1 MFETL
6 QQAYQR
12 ILALA
17 KQKCRV
23 CGQRK
28 ELVTV
33 CGLCG
38 EKLDPMCKSCWQTYH
53 SPVCL
58 TSPEVEE
65 FHDDDPDDRQP
76 SDRMQWM
83 QALAD
88 GYRRQGLSPEAAA
101 DRAWR
106 DMNESAEGVT
116 GL

>member
-1 MFETL
+1 MFETM

-53 SPVCL
+53 SPVCF
-58 TSPEVEE
+58 TPERIAAMES
-65 FHDDDPDDRQP
+65 DDPDAVPDDEPDPAQTTYYGGFDPNRGQ
-76 SDRMQWM
+76 
-83 QALAD
+83 L
-88 GYRRQGLSPEAAA
+88 
-101 DRAWR
+101 
-106 DMNESAEGVT
+106 
-116 GL
+116 